1 MFHVCKKENKIR
13 SKFIAYTC
21 LFFSSLSNVY
31 AQAES
36 TSTVVP
42 ESTEKTSV
50 GKILQQKNDHFI
62 DTTVVGNGEREY
74 NIYKK
79 HNSES
84 PCDRSLDTY
93 NYKKEWYDE
102 TQIFLNSTLCQPAL
116 WFDDF
121 FSNDRVFADGVPG
134 TYIRLRNDFIYD
146 EEDHFEFKMGISASL
161 VLPGFKNRLRLTF
174 SNEGDDDLRDI
185 IPGNGED
192 TANSLGLQLDLFKN
206 LHTKFN
212 VSFNLKPRL
221 RFRYRVEYPV
231 DEHLRLRLTQEVQRE
246 KSVVSARTIF
256 DAEHSFLEWL
266 IFRSSTELEL
276 SEEYD
281 GYDWAQAFVVFQ
293 RVNKKASLS
302 YETSINGISHPRFMD
317 TNYRVAVRYKQN
329 FHRHWLFYEVVPALT
344 WPITLSDNRKA
355 VEKERRSKW
364 QLLFRLE
371 IHFGN
376 SYRKSYQ
383 DYF

>member
-1 MFHVCKKENKIR
+1 MFSVYKKANKIR
-13 SKFIAYTC
+13 SKFIVCIC
-21 LFFSSLSNVY
+21 LLFSVLSNGY
-31 AQAES
+31 AETGSIGAP
-36 TSTVVP
+36 VP
-42 ESTEKTSV
+42 EPIEKT
-50 GKILQQKNDHFI
+50 LQQTNDMSNDVI
-62 DTTVVGNGEREY
+62 DTTMIGDGEREY
-74 NIYKK
+74 SIYKK
-79 HNSES
+79 HNTES

-93 NYKKEWYDE
+93 NYQKQWYDK
-102 TQIFLNSTLCQPAL
+102 TQIFLNSKLCQPAL

-121 FSNDRVFADGVPG
+121 FSNDRVFDDGIAG
-134 TYIRLRNDFIYD
+134 TYVRLRNEINYD
-146 EEDHFEFKMGISASL
+146 EEDHFEFKMGISASV

-174 SNEGDDDLRDI
+174 SNENDEDLRDI

-192 TANSLGLQLDLFKN
+192 TTNSLGLQFDLFKN

-221 RFRYRVEYPV
+221 RFRYRLEYPV
-231 DEHLRLRLTQEVQRE
+231 SEKLRLRLTQEVQRE
-246 KSVVSARTIF
+246 KGVVDARTRF

-302 YETSINGISHPRFMD
+302 YVTSINGISHPRFMD

-329 FHRHWLFYEVVPALT
+329 FHRRWLFYEVVPELT
-344 WPITLSDNRKA
+344 WPITLNDNRKI

-376 SYRKSYQ
+376 SYRKSYK

>member
-1 MFHVCKKENKIR
+1 MYKKENKIR
-13 SKFIAYTC
+13 SKFIVYTC
-21 LFFSSLSNVY
+21 LFLSSLSNGY
-31 AQAES
+31 AQVES
-36 TSTVVP
+36 SSTIVSEPIEETPV
-42 ESTEKTSV
+42 EK
-50 GKILQQKNDHFI
+50 IPQQKDDYFI
-62 DTTVVGNGEREY
+62 DTTLVGNGEREY

-93 NYKKEWYDE
+93 NYQKQWYDE
-102 TQIFLNSTLCQPAL
+102 TQIFLNSTLCQPVL

-121 FSNDRVFADGVPG
+121 FSNDRVFDDGVPG

-146 EEDHFEFKMGISASL
+146 EENHFEFKMGISASL

-174 SNEGDDDLRDI
+174 SNEDDEDLRDI

-192 TANSLGLQLDLFKN
+192 TANSLGLQLDLFQN

-246 KSVVSARTIF
+246 KSVVSARTKF

-302 YETSINGISHPRFMD
+302 YETSIKGISHPRFMD

-329 FHRHWLFYEVVPALT
+329 FHRHWLFYEVVPELT
-344 WPITLSDNRKA
+344 WPITLSDNRKI